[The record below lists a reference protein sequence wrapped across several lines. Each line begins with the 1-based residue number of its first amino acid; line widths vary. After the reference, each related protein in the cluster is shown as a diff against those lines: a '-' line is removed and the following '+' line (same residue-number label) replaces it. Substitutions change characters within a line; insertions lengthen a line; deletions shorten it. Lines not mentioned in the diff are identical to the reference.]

1 MKMKRFKDTI
11 GFYVVILV
19 VLLAVISN
27 VNLAFAK
34 PSIIQLMRDSHHG
47 KTVPGEALL
56 FRVHKGF

>member
-1 MKMKRFKDTI
+1 MKRFKDKTSLC
-11 GFYVVILV
+11 VVILL

-27 VNLAFAK
+27 INLAFAK

>member
-1 MKMKRFKDTI
+1 MKMKRVKDTTSLS
-11 GFYVVILV
+11 VVTLV
-19 VLLAVISN
+19 VFLAVISN
-27 VNLAFAK
+27 GNRTSAK